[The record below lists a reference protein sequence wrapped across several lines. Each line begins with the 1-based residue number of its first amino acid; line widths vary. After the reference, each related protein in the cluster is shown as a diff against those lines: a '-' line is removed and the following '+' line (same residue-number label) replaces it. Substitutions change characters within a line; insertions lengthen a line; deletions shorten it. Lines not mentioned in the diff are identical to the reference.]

1 MQAIKFNTQI
11 LNGIITIPKRFNDF
25 GNKRV
30 KVILLDEEDSYK
42 NAKEALLAAN
52 QIAKETG
59 FEIEYIQ
66 SKPLSPKEREKLSA
80 LIVKSKAEAQSK
92 KS

>member
-1 MQAIKFNTQI
+1 MQAIEFNTQI

-52 QIAKETG
+52 QVAQETG
-59 FEIEYIQ
+59 LDQMTMEEINAEI
-66 SKPLSPKEREKLSA
+66 
-80 LIVKSKAEAQSK
+80 KAYRNGK
-92 KS
+92 

>member
-1 MQAIKFNTQI
+1 MQAIEFNTQI

-30 KVILLDEEDSYK
+30 KVILLDEEDAYQ

-59 FEIEYIQ
+59 LDLMTMEEINSEI
-66 SKPLSPKEREKLSA
+66 
-80 LIVKSKAEAQSK
+80 KAHRNGK
-92 KS
+92 

>member
-80 LIVKSKAEAQSK
+80 LIVKNKAEAQSK

>member
-66 SKPLSPKEREKLSA
+66 SKPLSPKGREKLSA
-80 LIVKSKAEAQSK
+80 LIVKNKAEAQSK